1 MPTTQ
6 GTPALDEALNR
17 LRAHRDSMPWPKR
30 RELAVSLSNYFA
42 NGAELK
48 TANAL
53 LNLLVEDPQ
62 PEVRKEAAELLHYL
76 PDKLFLQL
84 AAKLSS
90 DSSFFV
96 QKAVER
102 ALDRRRRGA
111 RAGKRQRR
119 NLSEVEA
126 QLGSIEKFH
135 GKLAAE
141 RARRLA
147 DKQFEVLVGE
157 TVHDL
162 RNILGPLKN
171 SVASAIASLDNKGK
185 VNPKIIREQLSKMG
199 ERLNYLE
206 RFVND
211 MRQYSQATSAP
222 KQRERIVDVVKEAK
236 SLVWDSLKSQGIDT
250 KSVTLEI
257 SVQEHV
263 AAEIARHQI
272 VIALVHLIRNAIE
285 SYEML
290 KDASRLRRVEVTA
303 RIVGNESLEMAVR
316 DYGPGIHEDDLREY
330 QRFSPGR
337 TTKKSY
343 GTGFGLPTAYRCAV
357 AHGGNLSIA
366 SKWGEGTTVTIV
378 LPVET
383 EDDDAWTFES

>member
-1 MPTTQ
+1 MPTSKD
-6 GTPALDEALNR
+6 TPALDEALNR
-17 LRAHRDSMPWPKR
+17 LLVHRDSMPWPKR
-30 RELAVSLSNYFA
+30 RELAASLSKYFA
-42 NGAELK
+42 NGANLK
-48 TANAL
+48 SANAL
-53 LNLLVEDPQ
+53 LSLLVDDPQ
-62 PEVRKEAAELLHYL
+62 PEVRKEVAELLHYL
-76 PDKLFLQL
+76 PDKAFSQF

-96 QKAVER
+96 QKALER
-102 ALDRRRRGA
+102 ALDRRRKGA
-111 RAGKRQRR
+111 RADKRQRR
-119 NLSEVEA
+119 NLTEVEA
-126 QLGSIEKFH
+126 QLGSIEKIH

-141 RARRLA
+141 RARKLA

-162 RNILGPLKN
+162 RNILSPLKS
-171 SVASAIASLDNKGK
+171 SVSSTIASLKKRG
-185 VNPKIIREQLSKMG
+185 VSTQAVREQLCKMG
-199 ERLNYLE
+199 ERLDYLE

-222 KQRERIVDVVKEAK
+222 KQRERILDVVKEAK

-250 KSVTLEI
+250 KSVTLAI
-257 SVQEHV
+257 SVQEQI

-272 VIALVHLIRNAIE
+272 VITLVHLIRNAIE

-290 KDASRLRRVEVTA
+290 KDAVRLRRVEVTA
-303 RIVGNESLEMAVR
+303 RIVDGESLEMAVR

-383 EDDDAWTFES
+383 KGDDAWTFES